1 MTRCS
6 PIRTAAQANQ
16 HPGATLCPQC
26 RRRSFSALPF
36 HARMHPAF
44 AIPRFVVLAVAGAAA
59 GSLVPAAGAAQ
70 PPGIR
75 MEFDTRITM
84 RDGVQLSADVYRPD
98 REGKFPVIL
107 VRTPYDNGTAPNL
120 QAGKRWAA
128 RGYVYVVQDVRGR
141 GDSDGTFYPLRHEAH
156 DGFDTIAWL
165 AAQPW
170 SSGKVGM
177 LGGSYL
183 GWVQLYAAAEKPP
196 GLAALI
202 PAVTPTDPDK
212 SWPMQFGAISPA
224 TISWLANLAGH
235 TSQDLSELDLWGAYA
250 HRPLRGA
257 DRYLGRSIRAWQDWL
272 DHPAR
277 DAYWDQLAYQ
287 SRILDSR
294 IPMLHVSGWY
304 DDVLLGTLQN
314 FANLTGPRAAPEVR
328 RGQRLLIGPWGHRVT
343 AGTKVGDVDFGP
355 SSLIDYE
362 GVQARWF
369 DRWLKGIDNGVDRD
383 APVRIFVMGENRWR
397 DEAEWPLARTKWTR
411 FYLHS
416 GGRANSR
423 FGDGRLDTL
432 PPAAEPPDRFTY
444 DPANPVPL
452 ITDAHFSQVG
462 GPDDYQTIE
471 RRDDVLVYTT
481 APFDRPTEICGPLSA
496 TIHASTSA
504 RDTDWFTKILVVF
517 PDGVARRLNDGAVR
531 ARFARNPRQA
541 ALIPP
546 GKVESFT
553 IDNWGTCILLRAGER
568 LRLEV
573 SSSSFPKFDPNLNT
587 GESIADGTSG
597 VVANQTVY
605 HDRTRPSYV
614 LLPIVPR

>member
-1 MTRCS
+1 MLHPTHRAFF
-6 PIRTAAQANQ
+6 AALVAS
-16 HPGATLCPQC
+16 C
-26 RRRSFSALPF
+26 SALLSSTA
-36 HARMHPAF
+36 HAQGLPVR
-44 AIPRFVVLAVAGAAA
+44 L
-59 GSLVPAAGAAQ
+59 
-70 PPGIR
+70 
-75 MEFDTRITM
+75 EFDTRIRM
-84 RDGVQLSADVYRPD
+84 RDGVELSADVYRPD
-98 REGKFPVIL
+98 RPGKFPVIL

-128 RGYVYVVQDVRGR
+128 RGFVYVVQDVRGR
-141 GDSDGTFYPLRHEAH
+141 GDSDGIFYPLLTEGK

-170 SSGKVGM
+170 SNGKVGM
-177 LGGSYL
+177 MGGSYL
-183 GWVQLYAAAEKPP
+183 GWAQLYAAAEKPP
-196 GLAALI
+196 ALAALI

-224 TISWLANLAGH
+224 TISWLANISGH

-257 DRYLGRSIRAWQDWL
+257 DRALGRSIKAWQDWL

-277 DAYWDQLAYQ
+277 DAYWDQFAYQ

-314 FANLTGPRAAPEVR
+314 FANLTSAELASA
-328 RGQRLLIGPWGHRVT
+328 RGRQQLLIGPWGHRIN
-343 AGTKVGDVDFGP
+343 AGTRLGDADFGP
-355 SSLIDYE
+355 TALIDYE
-362 GVQARWF
+362 AVQARWF
-369 DRWLKGIDNGVDRD
+369 ARWLGGVDNGVEREP
-383 APVRIFVMGENRWR
+383 PVRIFVMGENAWR
-397 DEAEWPLARTKWTR
+397 DESEWPLARTQWTK

-416 GGRANSR
+416 GGKANSR
-423 FGDGRLDTL
+423 FGDGTLDTL
-432 PPAAEPPDRFTY
+432 PPAAEPPDHFRY

-481 APFDRPTEICGPLSA
+481 APLTRPMEVCGPLKA
-496 TIHASTSA
+496 TVHAATSA
-504 RDTDWFTKILVVF
+504 RDTDWFTKLLVVY
-517 PDGVARRLNDGAVR
+517 PNGVARRLNDGAIR
-531 ARFARNPRQA
+531 ARYARDPRVA
-541 ALIPP
+541 TFIPP
-546 GKVESFT
+546 GTPTAFD
-553 IDNWGTCILLRAGER
+553 IDNWGTCILLAAGER

-587 GESIADGTSG
+587 GGSIADDTVG

-605 HDRTRPSYV
+605 HERGRASYV
-614 LLPIVPR
+614 LLPIIPR